1 MTIEELITELEKIK
15 EEHGNI
21 EVKVQYR
28 DDGGFYCG
36 SDEEI
41 LLSVEKDHDD
51 EEYDE
56 EEYVLL

>member
-1 MTIEELITELEKIK
+1 MTIEELIAELEEIK
-15 EEHGNI
+15 KEHGNI

-41 LLSVEKDHDD
+41 VLSVEKDYDD
-51 EEYDE
+51 ED

>member
-1 MTIEELITELEKIK
+1 MTIEELIAKLEEIK
-15 EEHGNI
+15 KEHGNI

-41 LLSVEKDHDD
+41 LLSVEKQDDD
-51 EEYDE
+51 EEE
-56 EEYVLL
+56 HVLL

>member
-1 MTIEELITELEKIK
+1 MTIEELITELEEIK
-15 EEHGNI
+15 KEHGNI

-36 SDEEI
+36 SDYQ
-41 LLSVEKDHDD
+41 LVLSVEKDYDD
-51 EEYDE
+51 